1 MNKFFS
7 RIVEVRPNEWRALW
21 LGFFFFFVILAG
33 YYVIR
38 PIRDN
43 IGASNFDKKFRAY
56 NSSTGALLWETTLP
70 FSGNATPATYSI
82 RGRQFVVI
90 AAGGGKDR
98 KSKSGGVY
106 VAFFLPDGI

>member
-1 MNKFFS
+1 
-7 RIVEVRPNEWRALW
+7 A
-21 LGFFFFFVILAG
+21 AG
-33 YYVIR
+33 MKDTGSENYGG
-38 PIRDN
+38 PIITAGGLLF

-56 NSSTGALLWETTLP
+56 NSSTGEKLWETNLP

-82 RGRQFVVI
+82 NGRQFVVI

-106 VAFFLPDGI
+106 VAFTLLSADK